1 MHLAMALTL
10 VPAPKQEAVQPL
22 VGQLSPPAHETS
34 SIFNLGVGGS
44 GFFLVEALSGGVHA
58 IPCKP
63 LLQVQILLTHA
74 LMHPQA
80 EESITTS

>member
-22 VGQLSPPAHETS
+22 VGQLSPLAHETS

-44 GFFLVEALSGGVHA
+44 GFS
-58 IPCKP
+58 
-63 LLQVQILLTHA
+63 
-74 LMHPQA
+74 
-80 EESITTS
+80 